1 MTYEEFKKKI
11 ELATG
16 VSLIWKDITNYKV
29 LCEKGEN
36 CELLAVNKNK
46 GYERHFKINT
56 IYINALL
63 NLYNDNNYKSFW
75 IWLFELVETPTEE
88 RVQEQKYYIK
98 LKLPDIISDADTL
111 VDEHTFLNVVTNAK
125 TGYVEYNLSDRFCV
139 IDDNVVW
146 KTHFTNQEFEEIMPK
161 EYRDSFELIPVEEE
175 EE

>member
-1 MTYEEFKKKI
+1 MTYEEFKELI
-11 ELATG
+11 E
-16 VSLIWKDITNYKV
+16 
-29 LCEKGEN
+29 
-36 CELLAVNKNK
+36 
-46 GYERHFKINT
+46 
-56 IYINALL
+56 
-63 NLYNDNNYKSFW
+63 
-75 IWLFELVETPTEE
+75 ELVVISTEE
-88 RVQEQKYYIK
+88 RIQEQKYYIK